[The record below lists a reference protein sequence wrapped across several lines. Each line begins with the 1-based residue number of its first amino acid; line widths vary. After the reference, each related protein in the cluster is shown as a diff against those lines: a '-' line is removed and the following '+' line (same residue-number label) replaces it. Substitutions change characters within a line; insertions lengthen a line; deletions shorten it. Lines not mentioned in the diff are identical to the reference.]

1 MQALVTTTFTVVL
14 LTTSSCQ
21 TAYYNQNQTTARSKY
36 VGNHTASY
44 LMVECAYYENFYACT
59 LVCIEL
65 SELVCYEINVVTV
78 GVHKCGVASPSHHH
92 PGQSVHRLNS
102 PSKES
107 QWSQQWACRDI
118 VMV

>member
-1 MQALVTTTFTVVL
+1 MQALVTTTVSVL

-21 TAYYNQNQTTARSKY
+21 TARYNQNQTTARSKY

-44 LMVECAYYENFYACT
+44 LMVECACYETFMHI

-65 SELVCYEINVVTV
+65 SELVWYKINVVTV
-78 GVHKCGVASPSHHH
+78 GIHKCGASLSHHH
-92 PGQSVHRLNS
+92 PGQSVHKLNT
-102 PSKES
+102 PSKEF

-118 VMV
+118 VTV